1 MFFIRGKD
9 CHSVAPHEYGH
20 GIQHLWWGPLFPFVI
35 GLPSAARYWIREFKT
50 PKTRRIFIFLLF
62 MIVITVCAILT
73 TFGFI
78 FSLLFLVI
86 ISSLLCVYCI
96 ILCSW
101 LYFKELPDYEQKK
114 TKYDD
119 VWFEGQATQLGNDA
133 NNGKWSWL

>member
-1 MFFIRGKD
+1 
-9 CHSVAPHEYGH
+9 
-20 GIQHLWWGPLFPFVI
+20 
-35 GLPSAARYWIREFKT
+35 
-50 PKTRRIFIFLLF
+50 

-119 VWFEGQATQLGNDA
+119 VWFEGQATELGDLA
-133 NNGKWSWL
+133 NKDKWSWL